1 MAMSPAE
8 FADVIEFY
16 REDIVNAWMD
26 AVRADP
32 RIHSD
37 DGLHEY
43 ALRDHVPAIIE
54 ELCQLLREGET
65 PKASNT
71 REARVHIYMRYR
83 QGYRGRE
90 LACELSQLRMA
101 LLNIVADGLAD
112 AGVGVK
118 PFIELSK
125 AIHFYID
132 EEIRYAF
139 SIYTEAEK
147 EAQPLSPPATEKN

>member
-1 MAMSPAE
+1 MTMSPTE

-16 REDIVNAWMD
+16 RDDIVNAWMD

-37 DGLHEY
+37 DGPHEY
-43 ALRDHVPAIIE
+43 ALRNHVNAIIE
-54 ELCQLLREGET
+54 ELCQLLREGEA

-71 REARVHIYMRYR
+71 REARAHTYLRYR
-83 QGYRGRE
+83 QGCRGCE
-90 LACELSQLRMA
+90 LACELSQLRMV
-101 LLNIVADGLAD
+101 LLNAVADGLAD

-132 EEIRYAF
+132 EEMRCAGPRHHWHMGKSNDMAAGF
-139 SIYTEAEK
+139 HK
-147 EAQPLSPPATEKN
+147 

>member
-1 MAMSPAE
+1 MSPTE
-8 FADVIEFY
+8 FAELIESHGEDV
-16 REDIVNAWMD
+16 VNAWMD

-37 DGLHEY
+37 DRLPEF
-43 ALRDHVPAIIE
+43 ALRDHIPAIIE
-54 ELCQLLREGET
+54 EICQLLREGET
-65 PKASNT
+65 PRASNT
-71 REARVHIYMRYR
+71 REARMHTYLRYR

-101 LLNIVADGLAD
+101 LLDVVVENLAD

-118 PFIELSK
+118 PFNDLSK
-125 AIHFYID
+125 TLHFYID

-147 EAQPLSPPATEKN
+147 EAQPQSPPATEPN

>member
-1 MAMSPAE
+1 MSPTV
-8 FADVIEFY
+8 FADLIESHG
-16 REDIVNAWMD
+16 EEVVNVWMD

-37 DGLHEY
+37 DRLPEF
-43 ALRDHVPAIIE
+43 ALRDHIPAIIE
-54 ELCQLLREGET
+54 EICQLLREGET
-65 PKASNT
+65 PRASNT
-71 REARVHIYMRYR
+71 REARMHTYLRYR

-101 LLNIVADGLAD
+101 LLDVVVENLAD

-118 PFIELSK
+118 PFNDLSK
-125 AIHFYID
+125 TIHFYID

-147 EAQPLSPPATEKN
+147 EAQPRSPPATEPN